1 MGSRQP
7 RRARQYPQRRRRPD
21 AGQSRGARRRRDMG
35 QWQADPRDDPRRR
48 AAGHRPLPL
57 FRGLRARAGGLDLRD
72 RPRHRGLSFPRAARR
87 RRPDHSVEL
96 PAADGRVETRARARR
111 RQLRG
116 DEAGRTN
123 ARVDSRLGRDRR
135 RSLSERRAQHRQR
148 LWPRGR
154 QAAGVVEPH
163 RQDRLHR
170 RDDDGPAHHAIRQP
184 EPHPGDART
193 RRQVAQ
199 HFLRGRRARGRRL
212 SSTRRSKA
220 S

>member
-1 MGSRQP
+1 MGPRQP
-7 RRARQYPQRRRRPD
+7 RRARQHPQRRRRPD
-21 AGQSRGARRRRDMG
+21 AGQSRDARRRRDLG

-48 AAGHRPLPL
+48 AAGDRPLPL

-96 PAADGRVETRARARR
+96 PAADGGVETRARARR

-148 LWPRGR
+148 LWARGR

-170 RDDDGPAHHAIRQP
+170 RDDDGPADHAIRQS

-199 HFLRGRRARGRRL
+199 YFLRGCRARG
-212 SSTRRSKA
+212 
-220 S
+220 